1 VTVLGSDPT
10 DPEDATMGPSRREG
24 QSVPPD
30 PGRPHGTEPTVRPGT
45 ESDAAAAAALHAGQ
59 IDSGFLSTLGTR
71 FLNRL
76 YRRICLAPG
85 SFLVVAADGDLV
97 IGFIAGT
104 RDVGA
109 LYRTFLWRDGLAA
122 AADVV
127 GRLIRNWRLVV
138 ETLRHGSS
146 GGAGTGRGVELLAMA
161 VDPAYRG
168 RGLGTRLVASFLD
181 QVSAI
186 GQGES
191 YVVVAGANP
200 IAIGLYTQAGF
211 TPDGQFELHAG
222 TRSLLM
228 QREGKPHDPSSGPR
242 P

>member
-1 VTVLGSDPT
+1 
-10 DPEDATMGPSRREG
+10 MGPSRPEG
-24 QSVPPD
+24 QSVPPE
-30 PGRPHGTEPTVRPGT
+30 PGRPPSAGPTLRPGT
-45 ESDAAAAAALHAGQ
+45 VSDASAVAALHAGQ
-59 IDSGFLSTLGTR
+59 IDGGFLSTLGTR
-71 FLNRL
+71 FLTRL

-97 IGFIAGT
+97 VGFIAGAG
-104 RDVGA
+104 DVGA

-122 AADVV
+122 AADAI
-127 GRLIRNWRLVV
+127 GRLLLHWRLVV

-168 RGLGTRLVASFLD
+168 HGLGTRLVASFLD
-181 QVSAI
+181 RVSTI
-186 GQGES
+186 GPGDS

-200 IAIGLYTQAGF
+200 VAIGLYTQAGF
-211 TPDGQFELHAG
+211 TAEGQFELHAG

-228 QREGKPHDPSSGPR
+228 QREGGPPDPSTGPR